1 MELAWINDDILSA
14 IEIIEKILDREH
26 NTQSKATSIKWQYS
40 DYF

>member
-26 NTQSKATSIKWQYS
+26 KVRQHQ
-40 DYF
+40 